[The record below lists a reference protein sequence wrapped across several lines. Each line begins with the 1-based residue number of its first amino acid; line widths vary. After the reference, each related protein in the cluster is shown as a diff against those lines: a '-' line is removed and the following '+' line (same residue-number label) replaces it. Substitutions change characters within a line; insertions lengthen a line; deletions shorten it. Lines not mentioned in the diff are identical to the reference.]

1 MKNTESYTTLIFLD
15 FDGVVVLENKPKL
28 TFVKELFDN
37 VLTLCN
43 LLNAK
48 IVLSTSWRF
57 YHTIEDWNRL
67 YFNSLVIDITPD
79 TVNENIVS
87 NIDIDLYTRGLE
99 IKQWIVD
106 NKYTGK
112 YLIIADCNEI
122 LPEQEPYF
130 IKCKFKEGFT
140 TKQLNYALTL

>member
-1 MKNTESYTTLIFLD
+1 MILFLD
-15 FDGVVVLENKPKL
+15 FDGVIIVENKPKL
-28 TFVKELFDN
+28 TFIKELFDN

-57 YHTIEDWNRL
+57 YHTIQDWNRL
-67 YFNSLVIDITPD
+67 YFNGLVIDT
-79 TVNENIVS
+79 TNYLTEESLMEKNIRL
-87 NIDIDLYTRGLE
+87 DLYLRGLE

-106 NKYTGK
+106 NNYTGE
-112 YLIIADCNEI
+112 YLIIDDCNEI
-122 LPEQEPYF
+122 LSEQEPYF
-130 IKCKFKEGFT
+130 IKCKSKEGFT